1 MQRDLNHLIRRKKK
15 LKRFVIILVLT
26 MLASIIAVSMR
37 ECSQSFQEPYNKD
50 YKPLDKIQKNN
61 SGV

>member
-1 MQRDLNHLIRRKKK
+1 MQRDLNHLIRRKQK
-15 LKRFVIILVLT
+15 LKRFFIILLVT
-26 MLASIIAVSMR
+26 IIASIIAVSMR

-61 SGV
+61 PGV